1 MVMVATMEVEVVP
14 DRLASTNDTVWSE
27 SSSSSA
33 PYNARIGLFLLLL
46 PFDTNRTI
54 LSL

>member
-33 PYNARIGLFLLLL
+33 PYNRIGLFLLLL